1 MANPA
6 PRRRPSGPR
15 SVKLHLHH
23 LLFVAALFGSCS
35 STPQQLSIHDLAEAQ
50 RLAEIGNFDHAEDIL
65 DELDAKDFDLP
76 TQRDFNLL
84 YGQVGDGLDDWN
96 TSIRYYEAYMALT
109 GPAQRAREAEQR
121 LLDLG
126 TLLIE
131 GELKVFWFFTDRS
144 RGVITLENLALLG
157 NDPHMRAEA
166 MARVAE
172 YHFEEED
179 FDDAMIFYAGL
190 LQPDFQGLGWEDSA
204 AYQLAV
210 CHYRQIKLRSL
221 NGPQVQFALEQFR
234 AYLTRFPGGM
244 HRDDAERKFHICRD
258 LLAQYHVMVGDYYLD
273 IDNATGARHHYTLA
287 AGEVSQGDDSLVL
300 LTGGTPTVAKAKAR
314 LADLDARATDA

>member
-1 MANPA
+1 M
-6 PRRRPSGPR
+6 
-15 SVKLHLHH
+15 KLHLTH
-23 LLFVAALFGSCS
+23 LLCLVALFGSCTG
-35 STPQQLSIHDLAEAQ
+35 TPQQLSIHDLAEAQ
-50 RLAEIGNFDHAEDIL
+50 RLADAGDFDAAEDIL
-65 DELDAKDFDLP
+65 DTFDAADFDLP

-84 YGQVGDGLDDWN
+84 YGQVGDGLDNWN

-131 GELKVFWFFTDRS
+131 GKLKVFWLFTDKS

-166 MARVAE
+166 MGRVAA

-179 FDDAMIFYAGL
+179 YDDAMVFYAGL
-190 LQPDFQGLGWEDSA
+190 LQPDFAGLGWEDSA
-204 AYQLAV
+204 AYQLAM
-210 CHYRQIKLRSL
+210 CHYAQIKLRAL

-234 AYLTRFPGGM
+234 AYLDRFPSGL
-244 HRDDAERKFHICRD
+244 HREDATRKFHICRD

-273 IDNATGARHHYTLA
+273 IGNAVGARHHFTLA
-287 AGEVSQGDDSLVL
+287 TGKPSQGDDSLVL
-300 LTGGTPTVAKAKAR
+300 LTRDTPTVKKAEAR
-314 LADLDARATDA
+314 LAAMDAALPAVDA